1 MPATLLQA
9 PGDEIAANDL
19 VIQKAR
25 DAVRLI
31 EKLPFF
37 NLIGVNRTESKD
49 EVVIFEAEIE
59 VGQRTIHDVRPVE
72 RLAIVFTFRDD
83 AFPEVLALR
92 DNFPKVPH
100 LNLRFQEKPRSLCL
114 YEIKYSESKLR
125 WSTVEFLERIRQWLS
140 LTAKGELHAVDQP
153 LEPLITTSF
162 NLVIPHDLIQTIDE
176 KINLLFVRR
185 VECGTGKVTLIAQ
198 RFEETPAYK
207 DEVPYV
213 AALVFTS
220 PVVHGVI
227 NNQPQNLTELHDIL
241 SIAGIDLLSIL
252 RKLLPEFKS
261 DPSWNLQKANLILI
275 VITPKLRTLGAE
287 PETNEMWAFLMP
299 QPLDKIG
306 IDIGIWKI
314 FDNILASMEIA
325 PDFTKNG
332 SNTSILPVNP
342 LVTLSRES
350 ASKISGLPELINKKF
365 LIAGVGALGSQL
377 FMHLIRMGVG
387 TWVAVDDDCLLPHN
401 VSRHAL
407 DGRSIGAA
415 KAEALTEIANCCLD
429 EKKNT
434 RFITA
439 DILNPGKSKEVL
451 DAAYK
456 DADII
461 IDATTS
467 VPAARQIACDV
478 ESNAR
483 RMSVF
488 LNPTGC
494 DSVLLTEDVARKFPL
509 DLLEMQYYRFLLN
522 TPELHNH
529 LQHHDGSI
537 RYGRSCRD
545 ISFILAQEM
554 VGLHSAI
561 CARGIRKA
569 LESTNAAIAIWRHND
584 DEGSVVKYSVEP
596 CEVYRNTFDDWTLCY
611 DSALIDKIK
620 AARSA
625 RLPNETGGILLGTF
639 DIQRKIVYAIDT
651 ILSPPDSEEWPT
663 IYIRGCT
670 GLKSEVDKV
679 KKITQG
685 MLDYVGEW
693 HSHPGY
699 GTRPSGDDLLAFEW
713 LVEIMDVCGQ
723 PALMSIAGEENI
735 AWYLGKMI

>member
-1 MPATLLQA
+1 MTTNFLQA
-9 PGDEIAANDL
+9 PGDEIVSSDL

-31 EKLPFF
+31 EKIPFF
-37 NLIGVNRTESKD
+37 NLIGVKKTDNKD
-49 EVVIFEAEIE
+49 EVVIFEADIE
-59 VGQRTIHDVRPVE
+59 VGQRTIHDVRSVE
-72 RLAIVFTFRDD
+72 RLAIVFTCSDD

-114 YEIKYSESKLR
+114 YEVKFSESKLR

-153 LEPLITTSF
+153 LEPLIASSF
-162 NLVIPHDLIQTIDE
+162 HLIIPHNLFQTIDE
-176 KINLLFVRR
+176 NRNLLFVRR
-185 VECGTGKVTLIAQ
+185 VECGDGKVTLIAQ
-198 RFEETPAYK
+198 RFEDTPASK
-207 DEVPYV
+207 GEVPYV
-213 AALVFTS
+213 AAFVITS

-227 NNQPQNLTELHDIL
+227 NNQPQNLSELHDIL
-241 SIAGIDLLSIL
+241 SLAGTDLLAIL
-252 RKLLPEFKS
+252 RKLLPDLKN
-261 DPSWNLQKANLILI
+261 DPSWNLLKANLILI
-275 VITPKLRTLGAE
+275 VNIPKLRTQGAE
-287 PETNEMWAFLMP
+287 PEANEMWAFLMP

-306 IDIGIWKI
+306 IEIGIWKI

-325 PDFTKNG
+325 PDLTKNG
-332 SNTSILPVNP
+332 SNITVIPVNP
-342 LVTLSRES
+342 IKTLSKES
-350 ASKISGLPELINKKF
+350 ASNISGLPEHINKKF

-387 TWVAVDDDCLLPHN
+387 TWVTVDDDCLLPHN

-407 DGRSIGAA
+407 DGRFIGAS
-415 KAEALTEIANCCLD
+415 KAEALSEIANCCLD
-429 EKKNT
+429 GKGNT

-439 DILNPGKSKEVL
+439 DILSPGKNKEVL
-451 DAAYK
+451 EAAYK
-456 DADII
+456 EADII

-488 LNPTGC
+488 LNPAGC

-509 DLLEMQYYRFLLN
+509 DLLEMQYYRFLLD

-529 LQHHDGSI
+529 LQRHDGSI

-569 LESTNAAIAIWRHND
+569 LESTNAAIALWRHND
-584 DEGSVVKYSVEP
+584 EGAVVKYTVEP
-596 CEVYRNTFDDWTLCY
+596 CEVYRRTFDDWTLCY

-620 AARSA
+620 RARTQ

-639 DIQRKIVYAIDT
+639 DLQRKIVYVIDT

-670 GLKSEVDKV
+670 GLKSEVDRV
-679 KKITQG
+679 KKITMG

-723 PALMSIAGEENI
+723 PALMSIVGEENLS
-735 AWYLGKMI
+735 WYLGKML